1 MRRQIF
7 IFPYIHYKYYLFC
20 LILFNTLFLGLIQS
34 FPEDK
39 KGEVFKEINTSLRSS
54 CYDIANYLSQTMQ
67 ETPPSV
73 VGYFELIDCLENPKH
88 ETDLEDR
95 ARSAIESMDNIM
107 QEIPT
112 QFIGTLFYTC
122 TVKKIDTLL
131 TAIIRNGFFYATKEL
146 INRKIY
152 GIQHLLHA
160 RDSSKENVVHLAVR
174 AESVILIDLLWKH
187 LSNQIRF
194 LLDEKNYSDER
205 PVDLSEEIR
214 CTTCTTRLKEIYR
227 ITSQAHLSELPPPP
241 PVPHIPELEV
251 LQSVETNDYEDGNK
265 NLDDD
270 SSEER
275 SDSKSNT
282 TKKNIRRVNSKEK
295 RRNELKHDYSESFS
309 PLDSEEDYS
318 RLHNKGYI
326 DLNGMIAAEQKRNIF
341 DSKMILAI
349 TCTIALLIFM
359 ISCVCLLKK

>member
-1 MRRQIF
+1 MWRKKCIF
-7 IFPYIHYKYYLFC
+7 SYIPYNYYLFWF
-20 LILFNTLFLGLIQS
+20 ILFQVLFLRQIQS
-34 FPEDK
+34 FPEDR
-39 KGEVFKEINTSLRSS
+39 KGEVFSEINTSLRSS

-88 ETDLEDR
+88 ENDLEDK
-95 ARSAIESMDNIM
+95 ARSAIENMDNIM

-160 RDSSKENVVHLAVR
+160 RDSSKENVIHLSVR
-174 AESVILIDLLWKH
+174 AESVNLIDLLWKH

-194 LLDEKNYSDER
+194 LLDEKNYNGER

-214 CTTCTTRLKEIYR
+214 CATCTTRLKEIYR

-241 PVPHIPELEV
+241 PVPHIPELEI
-251 LQSVETNDYEDGNK
+251 LQSVETNDDEIDENNEHK
-265 NLDDD
+265 IK
-270 SSEER
+270 
-275 SDSKSNT
+275 SKT
-282 TKKNIRRVNSKEK
+282 KKKNIRKVKNKE
-295 RRNELKHDYSESFS
+295 NDQYDHSQNFS
-309 PLDSEEDYS
+309 PLGSEEDYS
-318 RLHNKGYI
+318 KLHNAGYI
-326 DLNGMIAAEQKRNIF
+326 DFNAMVSAEQKNNIF

-349 TCTIALLIFM
+349 TCAIALLIFI